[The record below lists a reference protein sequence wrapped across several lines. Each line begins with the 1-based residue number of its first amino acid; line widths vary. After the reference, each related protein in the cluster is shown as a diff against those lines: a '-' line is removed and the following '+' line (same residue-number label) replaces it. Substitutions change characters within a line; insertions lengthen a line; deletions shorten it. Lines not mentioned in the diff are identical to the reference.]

1 MPVQDS
7 YQWLVIVGSLAAFL
21 FGWGTGSND
30 VANAFGT
37 SVGSGALTLKQ
48 AILIATIFEFT
59 GAMVLGRV
67 STSTIAGGIA
77 DIKVFQKATDCNG
90 ALVYGYGMMWTLILG
105 GLWQGWASYSG
116 LNVSATHSIIAGII
130 GFSQQFRRNGVLW
143 ITADPNSIP
152 PYKGIVPIVITWF
165 FAPVVTGVASG
176 SIYLITRTF
185 ILRTENSYNRAYYL
199 LPIFVFGT
207 TWINIYFVFTK
218 GAKKTFQ
225 EQGTGTGD
233 DWSDSKAAWIA
244 AVIAAGL
251 SAASYMSIPLVRK
264 WVVRWADKEQLQRTE
279 REARRLRLMEE
290 KGMTR
295 TNSEPRN
302 SPSVSVDDIQR
313 MRAVD
318 NEVAVG
324 EAASIGTIANAATN
338 TCSSNL
344 VVTEQESS
352 GASSS
357 SSILPKTEIRGL
369 EIPPDLMKD
378 PIGNIKAQW
387 KNLLNFDYGMDYFDD
402 LNEMVEEMHDRAEKF
417 DPMTEKVFGF
427 LQIFSATCVMFA
439 HGAGEVGY
447 MAGPLATIYDVYET
461 GTLSSKVNAPTWV
474 IVISATSLVAGLAT
488 YGRNVVKAV
497 GKEMAKIT
505 PSRGFAAEL
514 ATAMVIMV
522 ASQYGL
528 PTSSSQCITGGIVG
542 IGIAEGLQGVNWRFF
557 LQTFSS
563 WVMTMVVMGLGTA
576 LMFAQGH
583 NAP

>member
-1 MPVQDS
+1 MAIQES
-7 YQWLVIVGSLAAFL
+7 YQWLVIVGALGAFL

-48 AILIATIFEFT
+48 AILIAAIFEFT

-77 DIKVFQKATDCNG
+77 DITVFQKATDCNG
-90 ALVYGYGMMWTLILG
+90 ALAYGYGMMWTLILG
-105 GLWQGWASYSG
+105 GLWQGWASYVG

-130 GFSQQFRRNGVLW
+130 GFSLQFRKNGVLW
-143 ITADPNSIP
+143 LTSSPTSIP
-152 PYKGIVPIVITWF
+152 PYQGIVPIVITWF
-165 FAPVVTGVASG
+165 FAPIVTAISSAS
-176 SIYLITRTF
+176 IFLITRTL
-185 ILRTENSYNRAYYL
+185 ILRLENSYNKSFYL

-225 EQGTGTGD
+225 EQGTGTSE
-233 DWSDSKAAWIA
+233 DWSDDKAAWVA
-244 AVIAAGL
+244 AVVAVSL
-251 SAASYMSIPLVRK
+251 SIISYLSIPLVKIWVNK
-264 WVVRWADKEQLQRTE
+264 WVEKEKIQKEQRLLK
-279 REARRLRLMEE
+279 REKIMEE
-290 KGMTR
+290 MGILQSNGENNKIAIIEND
-295 TNSEPRN
+295 NSKE
-302 SPSVSVDDIQR
+302 D
-313 MRAVD
+313 D
-318 NEVAVG
+318 NEIYQVTINNDG
-324 EAASIGTIANAATN
+324 KENEYEKNISNETLNKPTKSISTDSLSTYKNDI
-338 TCSSNL
+338 
-344 VVTEQESS
+344 
-352 GASSS
+352 
-357 SSILPKTEIRGL
+357 KGL
-369 EIPPDLMKD
+369 EIPPDIMID

-402 LNEMVEEMHDRAEKF
+402 LNDLVEEMHDRAEKF

-447 MAGPLATIYDVYET
+447 MAGPLATIYDVYST
-461 GTLSSKVNAPTWV
+461 GVLSKKVNAPTWI
-474 IVISATSLVAGLAT
+474 IVISAFSLVTGLAT

-497 GKEMAKIT
+497 GKDMAKIT
-505 PSRGFAAEL
+505 PTRGFAAEL
-514 ATAMVIMV
+514 ATSMVIMV

-542 IGIAEGLQGVNWRFF
+542 IGIVEGLQGVNWKFF

-563 WVMTMVVMGLGTA
+563 WIMTMFVMGLSTA

>member
-48 AILIATIFEFT
+48 AILIAAIFEFT

-143 ITADPNSIP
+143 ITTDPNSIP

-264 WVVRWADKEQLQRTE
+264 WVVMWADKEQLQRSE

-290 KGMTR
+290 KNIQRKNG
-295 TNSEPRN
+295 ELGN

-313 MRAVD
+313 IRAVD
-318 NEVAVG
+318 NEDAVG
-324 EAASIGTIANAATN
+324 EGTVTIANSAAN
-338 TCSSNL
+338 ASSSNL
-344 VVTEQESS
+344 VITEQTSS

-357 SSILPKTEIRGL
+357 SSIIPKVELRGL
-369 EIPPDLMKD
+369 EIPPDLMTD

-387 KNLLNFDYGMDYFDD
+387 QNLLNFDYGMDYFDD
-402 LNEMVEEMHDRAEKF
+402 LNEIVEEMHDRAEKF

-557 LQTFSS
+557 FQTFSS

>member
-77 DIKVFQKATDCNG
+77 DIKVFQKAIDCNG

-105 GLWQGWASYSG
+105 GLWQGWASYAG

-165 FAPVVTGVASG
+165 FAPIVTGVASG

-185 ILRTENSYNRAYYL
+185 ILRTENSYNKAYYL
-199 LPIFVFGT
+199 LPVFVFGT

-251 SAASYMSIPLVRK
+251 SVTSYMSIPLVRK
-264 WVVRWADKEQLQRTE
+264 WVVHWADKEQLQRSE

-290 KGMTR
+290 KGIKR
-295 TNSEPRN
+295 TNCEPRN

-313 MRAVD
+313 IRVAD
-318 NEVAVG
+318 NE
-324 EAASIGTIANAATN
+324 ECAATRTIANSASN
-338 TCSSNL
+338 TSSSNL
-344 VVTEQESS
+344 VITEQACYSESS
-352 GASSS
+352 SN
-357 SSILPKTEIRGL
+357 SIIPKTEIRVL
-369 EIPPDLMKD
+369 EIPPDIMTD

-402 LNEMVEEMHDRAEKF
+402 LNEMVKEMHDRAEKF

-447 MAGPLATIYDVYET
+447 MAGPLATIYDVYQT
-461 GTLSSKVNAPTWV
+461 GSLSSKVNAPTWV

-497 GKEMAKIT
+497 GKDMAKIT

-557 LQTFSS
+557 FQTFSS